1 MFYLAWLSCPR
12 LPVCNGVNINVK
24 KMMIVVQLQLIRGL
38 SDLMRCCFCP
48 PDCPGLSMKNKE
60 LKQSVTRVYSVLL
73 LLGYSGLSQLLKFLD
88 IGTLMIVIYSFLS
101 LWVFDPGH

>member
-1 MFYLAWLSCPR
+1 
-12 LPVCNGVNINVK
+12 
-24 KMMIVVQLQLIRGL
+24 
-38 SDLMRCCFCP
+38 
-48 PDCPGLSMKNKE
+48 MKNKE